1 MKRFLMCAIV
11 LMASVALNV
20 LMAQT
25 PEEMQASKER
35 YAKLEKAIQKAP
47 KECSVKDVDKLA
59 ASVTATMAESVAITP
74 LLEGLYYR
82 SVGKTEDG
90 VTEVTVKKPTL
101 DECLELSARI
111 ALQAKAVQAATESV
125 EPAAKAVKDIKNP
138 LKGAKALKVLD
149 YSKDAL
155 AVVAEETAYQ
165 TKAIASIIE
174 TIKSADNL

>member
-1 MKRFLMCAIV
+1 MKRFFMCAIL

-35 YAKLEKAIQKAP
+35 YAKLEKAIKNAP
-47 KECSVKDVDKLA
+47 KDCSVPDVDKLA
-59 ASVTATMAESVAITP
+59 ASVTATMAESVGITP

-82 SVGKTEDG
+82 SIGQTEDG

-155 AVVAEETAYQ
+155 SVVAEETAYQ

-174 TIKSADNL
+174 TVKSADNL

>member
-1 MKRFLMCAIV
+1 MCAIL

-25 PEEMQASKER
+25 PEEMEASKER
-35 YAKLEKAIQKAP
+35 YAKLEKAIKNVP
-47 KECSVKDVDKLA
+47 KDCSVFDVDKLTLEVTKVMNN
-59 ASVTATMAESVAITP
+59 SVGITQS
-74 LLEGLYYR
+74 LEDLYYR

-101 DECLELSARI
+101 EECLELSAKI
-111 ALQAKAVQAATESV
+111 ASQAKAVQETTESV

-138 LKGAKALKVLD
+138 MKGVKALKSLN

>member
-35 YAKLEKAIQKAP
+35 YAKLEKALKKTP
-47 KECSVKDVDKLA
+47 KDCSVSGVDGLA
-59 ASVTATMAESVAITP
+59 ASVTLTMIESVRITP

-101 DECLELSARI
+101 EECLELSEAI
-111 ALQAKAVQAATESV
+111 TVQAAAVKAATELV
-125 EPAAKAVKDIKNP
+125 EPAAKQVKEIKNP
-138 LKGAKALKVLD
+138 LTGAKALKSLN

-155 AVVAEETAYQ
+155 AVVAEETTYQ

>member
-1 MKRFLMCAIV
+1 MKRFFMCAIL

-35 YAKLEKAIQKAP
+35 YAKLEKAIKKAP
-47 KECSVKDVDKLA
+47 KDCNVPSVDGLA
-59 ASVTATMAESVAITP
+59 ASVTLTMVESVQITP

-82 SVGKTEDG
+82 SVGQTEDG
-90 VTEVTVKKPTL
+90 VTDVTVKKPTL
-101 DECLELSARI
+101 EECTALSTKI
-111 ALQAKAVQAATESV
+111 AVQAAAVKAATELV
-125 EPAAKAVKDIKNP
+125 EPAAKELKTVKNP
-138 LKGAKALKVLD
+138 IALAKATKSLD